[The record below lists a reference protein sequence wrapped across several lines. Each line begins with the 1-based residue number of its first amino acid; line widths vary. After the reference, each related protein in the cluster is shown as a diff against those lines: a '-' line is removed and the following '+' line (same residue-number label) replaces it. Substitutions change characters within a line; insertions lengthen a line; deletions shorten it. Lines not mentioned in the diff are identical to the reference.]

1 MSYGSTATSDPVRY
15 FMLIKVHLL
24 QDDYDVIINFS
35 HLGKV
40 LLALL
45 WLVALRRR
53 HPLFFGD
60 ICCCGT
66 LWPYLPFPKKVEK
79 YQGHQRSVGWY
90 VGEGFVA
97 HLSYLK
103 ISQGYYSNA
112 KRRCTTAVA
121 EGTGSL
127 ILFASGKNWSGST
140 WFHKKWGSCW
150 YWHWAFFTWGYSK
163 HGIFTKKQG
172 RNYFGVALDDF
183 QKRVSTIADMK
194 KPPQA
199 YHI

>member
-79 YQGHQRSVGWY
+79 YQGHQRSVG
-90 VGEGFVA
+90 
-97 HLSYLK
+97 
-103 ISQGYYSNA
+103 
-112 KRRCTTAVA
+112 
-121 EGTGSL
+121 
-127 ILFASGKNWSGST
+127 
-140 WFHKKWGSCW
+140 
-150 YWHWAFFTWGYSK
+150 
-163 HGIFTKKQG
+163 
-172 RNYFGVALDDF
+172 
-183 QKRVSTIADMK
+183 
-194 KPPQA
+194 
-199 YHI
+199 